1 MTDVD
6 AKRRSLAA
14 LFAAVVLCAF
24 VTALANDDPPTL
36 DELVA
41 AYFSESDAGKRAQ
54 LVGEIERLDAVTID
68 AVRDA
73 IGRVDVWDPREA
85 GPDTLTL
92 PTVPQD
98 PTQVLVRVPKGY
110 ATDHRYPLIV
120 ALHGQGGRADQ
131 ILRYYEGLLGTR
143 VDEFIIAAPQDYK
156 GYQFYCTPQEA
167 TEPIELLDTLRR
179 RYRIDTSRIYLTGYS
194 MGGHGSF
201 MTGILCADVYAG
213 VMPLAGTFVGTPTEE
228 LRSLLLP
235 NLADTPMLLVWGAN
249 DQPPPG
255 EGIDPRV
262 VGIAGPNR
270 VVRQM
275 AAESA
280 LPLTP
285 IELPGVGHFDV
296 RPPTDSL
303 ADFLKLERRTHLKT
317 VSHWFRYPVQGRRDW
332 LRLRAFT
339 GQPWDDQMFTVR
351 VQPDGDLSAEMLRL
365 LKRWL
370 GLLSGTIDGQR
381 IEIKT
386 KRVQELQV
394 RLYAG
399 MVDFTKPIQLYYQGK
414 IRLDRVVAP
423 RISSTLRTA
432 YDEWEFQ
439 YLPYARLTLARSGEV
454 RQH

>member
-1 MTDVD
+1 M
-6 AKRRSLAA
+6 
-14 LFAAVVLCAF
+14 FAAVFLCAF
-24 VTALANDDPPTL
+24 APTLANDDPHTL
-36 DELVA
+36 DERVA
-41 AYFSESDAGKRAQ
+41 AYFDEPDAGKRAE
-54 LVGEIERLDAVTID
+54 LVGEIERSDDVTID

-85 GPDTLTL
+85 GLDTLTL
-92 PTVPQD
+92 PTVSQD

-120 ALHGQGGRADQ
+120 ALHGQGGQAKQ
-131 ILRYYEGLLGTR
+131 ILRYYEGLLGDR

-167 TEPIELLDTLRR
+167 AEPIELLEQLRH

-201 MTGILCADVYAG
+201 MTGILCPDVYAA

-235 NLADTPMLLVWGAN
+235 NMAETPMLLVWGAN
-249 DQPPPG
+249 DQPSPA

-275 AAESA
+275 AVESA
-280 LPLTP
+280 LPLTA

-296 RPPTDSL
+296 RPPTEAL
-303 ADFLKLERRTHLKT
+303 ADFLKLERRTNLNT
-317 VSHWFRYPVQGRRDW
+317 ISHWFRYPVQGRRDW
-332 LRLRAFT
+332 LRLRHFT

-351 VQPDGDLSAEMLRL
+351 VQAGEDLGAEMSRL
-365 LKRWL
+365 LERWL
-370 GLLSGTIDGQR
+370 GHLSGTVDGQR

-386 KRVQELQV
+386 KRVKQLEV

-399 MVDFTKPIQLYYQGK
+399 MLDFTLPVELYYQGK
-414 IRLDRVVAP
+414 IRLDRVVSP
-423 RISSTLRTA
+423 RISSMLGTA

-439 YLPYARLTLARSGEV
+439 HLPYARLTLSRSGEV
-454 RQH
+454 RQE